1 MQRINI
7 KYHHSGCTRLRK
19 QKGKRTSNKGVN
31 EGKSRPKSA
40 AQSMWSVVRSDSLS
54 AFCREE
60 QSFAAAKQSQA
71 WRWGQATGHIV
82 MAKVWE
88 TDICRLNGGHYHD
101 MYTIKSM
108 LDGDDANLLLF

>member
-31 EGKSRPKSA
+31 EVS
-40 AQSMWSVVRSDSLS
+40 WSVVRSDSLS

-60 QSFAAAKQSQA
+60 QSIAAAKQSQA
-71 WRWGQATGHIV
+71 WRWGQATGHVV